1 MKLAIAFTLLSGSI
15 LLVGCKKTY
24 SCTCTKPGQ
33 KDPAVSSWKLK
44 EEDAQSNC
52 NSLNAQYAE
61 DSGSCTLSE
70 G

>member
-1 MKLAIAFTLLSGSI
+1 MKTIITLTFLAGAFTFTS
-15 LLVGCKKTY
+15 CKKTY

-33 KDPAVSSWKLK
+33 KDPAVSTWKLK

-61 DSGSCTLSE
+61 DSGSCVLSE
-70 G
+70 S